1 MQIRIAARHGHLS
14 DASQAKLSAKF
25 EKLARHNDRL
35 MSIDVTVDLEHKES
49 PRVDVCVKAEH
60 AQEFVANEQ
69 AGELMAAVDG
79 VLHKLE
85 RQLKKHKEKVQ
96 DRHRTKDPQK
106 NEELIEDE
114 PEAERE

>member
-25 EKLARHNDRL
+25 EKLQRHFERL
-35 MSIDVTVDLEHKES
+35 MSIEVTVDLEHRDA

-60 AQEFVANEQ
+60 TPDIVANEQ
-69 AGELMAAVDG
+69 AGELMAAVDA
-79 VLHKLE
+79 VLQKLE

-96 DRHRTKDPQK
+96 DRHRSTGHRAH
-106 NEELIEDE
+106 ELPPE
-114 PEAERE
+114 PEA